1 MRKPVVRVIGQSG
14 NDLVPGWGDALTRIT
29 FTDAE
34 GGDADEIEMEFSV
47 APPFP
52 DPPAEGT
59 QYRLLYGWDASA
71 LRDAGLF
78 TFQSASINFDAESGW
93 LMPIVARSADF
104 VDADK
109 SGDSEHFEET
119 TAGEIFRKLAVGG
132 GRPAIVHPS
141 IADIEIPYRL
151 RYMQSPIGFA
161 QALADELGA
170 SLKLA
175 DGKWLVTAKNSG
187 ETASATTMPPIEI
200 DIAAVVGVGINA
212 EARSKFK
219 DIEAGYFDPE
229 KGIPLFETATGSGLA
244 ARAIVLHPAASIGEA
259 TIRSRAEA
267 TDLDR
272 AEISGSLTV
281 EGDPDAMAGAPV
293 KLIGFGGW
301 SGRDLT
307 APSIQHEFDFS
318 ESGGWLMTVETAA
331 RSKT

>member
-29 FTDAE
+29 YSDAE

-59 QYRLLYGWDASA
+59 QYRLLYGWADDA

-93 LMPIVARSADF
+93 LMPIVARAADF

-109 SGDSEHFEET
+109 SGDSEHFDET
-119 TAGEIFRKLAVGG
+119 TAGEIFRKLASGA
-132 GRPAIVHPS
+132 GRSAIVHPS

-151 RYMQSPIGFA
+151 RHQQSAVGFA
-161 QALADELGA
+161 QELADEIGG

-187 ETASATTMPPIEI
+187 ETAAGSTMPPIEI
-200 DIAAVVGVGINA
+200 DIETLVGAGINA

-219 DIEAGYFDPE
+219 DVEAGYFDPE
-229 KGIPLFETATGSGLA
+229 KGVPLFETAAGSGRT
-244 ARAIVLHPAASIGEA
+244 ARAIVLHPAGSVGEA
-259 TIRSRAEA
+259 KARSRAEA

-272 AEISGSLTV
+272 AEVSGSLTV

-293 KLIGFGGW
+293 RLLGFGGW
-301 SGRDLT
+301 SGRDLV
-307 APSIQHEFDFS
+307 ASSIQHEFDFS

-331 RSKT
+331 RNKT